1 MSNTAVD
8 QFARIKVIGVGGG
21 GSNAVNRMVEA
32 ELRGV
37 EFIALNTDAQVLALS
52 NADTKLQ
59 IGEVITKGLGAGGD
73 PTIGQRAAEEDRQDI
88 LMALEG
94 ADMVFITAGMGGGTG
109 TGAAPVVAECSRE
122 LGALTVAVVTKP
134 FRFEGSRRMKVAEE
148 GIRQLKEKVDTLI
161 TIPNDRLLSVV
172 EKRAPLIEAFRF
184 VDDVLR
190 QGVQGI
196 SDLITVPG
204 LINLDFADVKAVMS
218 NAGSALMGIGMGTG
232 EHRAVDAAQA
242 ATSSPLLEG
251 TIEGARSILFNLT
264 GGLDLSLAE
273 VSEAAELISGAAN
286 CDDANVIW
294 GAVIDEKMEGELRI
308 TVVATG
314 FDQHHPASNEG
325 RKSGRDAPP
334 IPSFSLPRK
343 KTTLSTVPPAEEF
356 PDLPPFLRRDRS

>member
-134 FRFEGSRRMKVAEE
+134 FRFEGGHRMKVAEE
-148 GIRQLKEKVDTLI
+148 GIRQLKERVDTLI

-286 CDDANVIW
+286 CEDANVIW

-314 FDQHHPASNEG
+314 FDQHHPPSEG
-325 RKSGRDAPP
+325 SRDSRREAQPLPPFALPKKS
-334 IPSFSLPRK
+334 S
-343 KTTLSTVPPAEEF
+343 TLSTAQSAEEF
-356 PDLPPFLRRDRS
+356 PDLPPFLRRGRS

>member
-52 NADTKLQ
+52 SADTKLQ

-73 PTIGQRAAEEDRQDI
+73 PTVGKRAAEEDRQDI

-109 TGAAPVVAECSRE
+109 TGAAPVVAECARE
-122 LGALTVAVVTKP
+122 SGALTVAVVTKP
-134 FRFEGSRRMKVAEE
+134 FRFEGRRRMQIAEE
-148 GIRQLKEKVDTLI
+148 GILQLKEKVDTLI
-161 TIPNDRLLSVV
+161 TIPNDRLLNVV

-218 NAGSALMGIGMGTG
+218 NAGSALMGIGIGSG

-264 GGLDLSLAE
+264 GGYDLSLAE
-273 VSEAAELISGAAN
+273 VSEAADLISGAAN
-286 CDDANVIW
+286 CEDANVIW

-314 FDQHHPASNEG
+314 FDQQNLSSAGARTSRLEARSIPNLPFPPKSPTLASVNPT
-325 RKSGRDAPP
+325 DD
-334 IPSFSLPRK
+334 I
-343 KTTLSTVPPAEEF
+343 
-356 PDLPPFLRRDRS
+356 PDLPPFLRRGRR